1 MTPNENAEHAR
12 RPVDQPALAPVQV
25 APLGAVSGSETVPT
39 EPTPES
45 ESDPQTILEYVRG
58 YLDGHGIEVAFDG
71 TLSLAGA
78 PLRSDTPETAGNY
91 LDTEILVASDLVD
104 DVVLERD
111 REGLKPQA
119 GLVKAAVR
127 KELSRRRKSRRKTV
141 LLPLLTKIRDESIEQ
156 TADAEWNRMGQLFDM
171 PTVLACDSIK
181 HFIWQVKSKSLG
193 RSVVHHLM
201 PVIFSPEQG
210 SGKTTFV
217 RALLRPLREL
227 ASADALISDFADH
240 RSGDIYGFPV
250 VVVDDLEQLPKEG
263 VPVLKSLITSER
275 ISRRRLHTS
284 QSVSTRQRA
293 TLIGTANRPI
303 HELVDDD
310 TGHRRFVMMPFRNG
324 NLAKGGEQGI
334 WEIAS
339 SLDYELL
346 WQSVDAYAP
355 TPIIRSLSD
364 LHEYQ
369 NRDRP
374 MPKLLEW
381 LCALDPESEK
391 VKRISVQGGA
401 RADKLRDLYVME
413 TGDVLSKQK
422 FSDAM
427 LLHMR
432 DIRTP
437 FFEKHKKEIGAL
449 YRIRRQSNAP
459 PSVEVDSDLLEGQ
472 VRQPLDFFA
481 ASRSLNFSEQSASSV
496 PSGSSATSASSGSSG
511 ILNSPTAPLSPVDGG
526 L

>member
-1 MTPNENAEHAR
+1 MSLNENAENAHHPLDQSSPAQ
-12 RPVDQPALAPVQV
+12 VQPAAPD
-25 APLGAVSGSETVPT
+25 AVSGT
-39 EPTPES
+39 EAALNEQNPES
-45 ESDPQTILEYVRG
+45 EGDSHVILEHVRA
-58 YLDGHGIEVAFDG
+58 YLDRHRIEVTFDG
-71 TLSLAGA
+71 ILSLAGA
-78 PLRSDTPETAGNY
+78 PLRSESPETAGNY
-91 LDTEILVASDLVD
+91 LDAEALTASDLVD
-104 DVVLERD
+104 DIVLERD
-111 REGLKPQA
+111 RLGLKPKA
-119 GLVKAAVR
+119 GLVKVAVR
-127 KELSRRRKSRRKTV
+127 KELKRRRKNRYKTI
-141 LLPLLTKIRDESIEQ
+141 LLPLLRKVKDATYEKL
-156 TADAEWNRMGQLFDM
+156 ADSEWNRVGQLFDM
-171 PTVLACDSIK
+171 PATLACDSIK

-193 RSVVHHLM
+193 RPVVHHLM
-201 PVIFSPEQG
+201 PVIFSAEQG

-217 RALLRPLREL
+217 RALLGPLREL

-240 RSGDIYGFPV
+240 RGGDIYGFPV
-250 VVVDDLEQLPKEG
+250 VVIDDLEKLSKDA

-275 ISRRRLHTS
+275 ISRRRLNTS
-284 QSVSTRQRA
+284 QSVSMRQRA

-324 NLAKGGEQGI
+324 NVAKGGEQGI

-339 SLDYELL
+339 SLNYELL

-391 VKRISVQGGA
+391 IKRISVQGGV

-432 DIRTP
+432 DTRTP

-449 YRIRRQSNAP
+449 YRIRHQINVR
-459 PSVEVDSDLLEGQ
+459 PSVQAEGHDLGSQDWQPSDFSPVSTSFE
-472 VRQPLDFFA
+472 
-481 ASRSLNFSEQSASSV
+481 SSEQSASSAS
-496 PSGSSATSASSGSSG
+496 SGLSASSSSSG
-511 ILNSPTAPLSPVDGG
+511 MVTSDDVPLSPAEGDQ

>member
-12 RPVDQPALAPVQV
+12 HPLDQSIPGPVQPAAPQT
-25 APLGAVSGSETVPT
+25 VSGIETVPIG
-39 EPTPES
+39 PTLES
-45 ESDPQTILEYVRG
+45 ESDSYTVLEYVRG
-58 YLDGHGIEVAFDG
+58 YLDRRGIEVAFDG

-91 LDTEILVASDLVD
+91 LDAEILIASDLVD
-104 DVVLERD
+104 DIVLDRD

-119 GLVKAAVR
+119 GLVKAALR
-127 KELSRRRKSRRKTV
+127 KELNRRRKNRRKIV
-141 LLPLLTKIRDESIEQ
+141 LLPLLRKVE
-156 TADAEWNRMGQLFDM
+156 DANAAEPEWSRIGQLFDM
-171 PTVLACDSIK
+171 PITLACDSIR

-193 RSVVHHLM
+193 RPVVHHLM

-210 SGKTTFV
+210 SGKTTFA

-250 VVVDDLEQLPKEG
+250 VVVDDLEQLSKEA
-263 VPVLKSLITSER
+263 VPVLKTLITSER
-275 ISRRRLHTS
+275 IARRRLHTS
-284 QSVSTRQRA
+284 QSVSMRQRA
-293 TLIGTANRPI
+293 TLIGTANRPV
-303 HELVDDD
+303 HELIDDD

-324 NLAKGGEQGI
+324 NVAKGGEPGI
-334 WEIAS
+334 WEIVS
-339 SLDYELL
+339 SVDYELL
-346 WQSVDAYAP
+346 WRSVDAYAP
-355 TPIIRSLSD
+355 SPILRSLTD

-381 LCALDPESEK
+381 LSDLDPESEK
-391 VKRISVQGGA
+391 IKRISVQGGA

-449 YRIRRQSNAP
+449 YRIRRQSNAR
-459 PSVEVDSDLLEGQ
+459 PSVQAERHVLG
-472 VRQPLDFFA
+472 RQQFDFSPVSKSFE
-481 ASRSLNFSEQSASSV
+481 SSEQSAL
-496 PSGSSATSASSGSSG
+496 SASSGSSASSASSASSE
-511 ILNSPTAPLSPVDGG
+511 IINSDSVSLSPVDGG
-526 L
+526 Q

>member
-1 MTPNENAEHAR
+1 MTSNEIAENAHH
-12 RPVDQPALAPVQV
+12 PLDQSSSAQAQAAAPN
-25 APLGAVSGSETVPT
+25 AVSGT
-39 EPTPES
+39 EAAPNEGNAES
-45 ESDPQTILEYVRG
+45 EAFVILEYVRS
-58 YLDGHGIEVAFDG
+58 YLDRRGIEVAFDG

-91 LDTEILVASDLVD
+91 LDAEVLIAPDLVD
-104 DVVLERD
+104 DIVLARD
-111 REGLKPQA
+111 RDGLKPQV

-127 KELSRRRKSRRKTV
+127 KELRRRRKNRRKIV
-141 LLPLLTKIRDESIEQ
+141 LLPLLRKVTDEN
-156 TADAEWNRMGQLFDM
+156 AAELEWSRMGQLFDM
-171 PTVLACDSIK
+171 PIKLACDFIR

-193 RSVVHHLM
+193 RPVVHHLM

-217 RALLRPLREL
+217 RCLLRPLREL

-240 RSGDIYGFPV
+240 RSGDIYSFPV
-250 VVVDDLEQLPKEG
+250 VVVDDLEQLSKEA
-263 VPVLKSLITSER
+263 VPVLKSLITSDR
-275 ISRRRLHTS
+275 ITRRRLHTS
-284 QSVSTRQRA
+284 QSVSVRQRA
-293 TLIGTANRPI
+293 TLIGTANRPV
-303 HELVDDD
+303 HELIDDD

-324 NLAKGGEQGI
+324 NVAKGGDQQI
-334 WEIAS
+334 WDIVS
-339 SLDYELL
+339 SVDYELL

-355 TPIIRSLSD
+355 SPILRSLTD

-391 VKRISVQGGA
+391 IKRISVQGGI
-401 RADKLRDLYVME
+401 RADKLRDLYIME
-413 TGDVLSKQK
+413 TGEVLSKQK

-432 DIRTP
+432 DSRTP

-449 YRIRRQSNAP
+449 YRIRHQPKDRQLVRAEGHVLGSQDQQ
-459 PSVEVDSDLLEGQ
+459 SSDFSPTSKSFE
-472 VRQPLDFFA
+472 
-481 ASRSLNFSEQSASSV
+481 SSEQSVSSV
-496 PSGSSATSASSGSSG
+496 RSGSSAPSASSGSSG
-511 ILNSPTAPLSPVDGG
+511 ILNPHHVPLSPLDGG

>member
-1 MTPNENAEHAR
+1 MTLNENAENAHH
-12 RPVDQPALAPVQV
+12 PLDQASLAPVQPA
-25 APLGAVSGSETVPT
+25 APQAGSGSETAAK
-39 EPTPES
+39 EPMPGGES
-45 ESDPQTILEYVRG
+45 EAYAVIEYVRG

-78 PLRSDTPETAGNY
+78 PLRSETPETAGSY
-91 LDTEILVASDLVD
+91 LDAEILIASDLVD
-104 DVVLERD
+104 DIVLERD

-119 GLVKAAVR
+119 GLVMAAVR
-127 KELSRRRKSRRKTV
+127 KELRRRRKNRRKIV
-141 LLPLLTKIRDESIEQ
+141 LLPLLRKV
-156 TADAEWNRMGQLFDM
+156 ANAAEPEWSRIGQLFDM
-171 PTVLACDSIK
+171 PITLACDSIR

-193 RSVVHHLM
+193 RPVVHHLM

-210 SGKTTFV
+210 SGKTTFA

-250 VVVDDLEQLPKEG
+250 VVVDDLEQLSKEA
-263 VPVLKSLITSER
+263 VPVLKTLITSER
-275 ISRRRLHTS
+275 ITRRRLHTS
-284 QSVSTRQRA
+284 QSVSMRQRA
-293 TLIGTANRPI
+293 TLIGTANRPV
-303 HELVDDD
+303 HELIDDD

-324 NLAKGGEQGI
+324 NVAKGGELGI
-334 WEIAS
+334 WEIVS
-339 SLDYELL
+339 SVDYELL

-355 TPIIRSLSD
+355 SPILRSLTD

-381 LCALDPESEK
+381 LCAVDPESEK
-391 VKRISVQGGA
+391 IKRISVQGGT
-401 RADKLRDLYVME
+401 RADKLRDLYIME
-413 TGDVLSKQK
+413 TGDALSKQK

-432 DIRTP
+432 DSRTP

-449 YRIRRQSNAP
+449 YRIRHQPKARPLVRAEGHVLLGSQDRQSSKFSP
-459 PSVEVDSDLLEGQ
+459 TSKSFES
-472 VRQPLDFFA
+472 
-481 ASRSLNFSEQSASSV
+481 SEQSASSA

-511 ILNSPTAPLSPVDGG
+511 SSGILNSHNVPLSPVDGG

>member
-1 MTPNENAEHAR
+1 MTSNEIAENAHH
-12 RPVDQPALAPVQV
+12 PLDQSPSAQAQAAAPE
-25 APLGAVSGSETVPT
+25 AVSGT
-39 EPTPES
+39 EAAPNEGNAES
-45 ESDPQTILEYVRG
+45 EAFVILEYVRS
-58 YLDGHGIEVAFDG
+58 YLDRRGIEVAFDG

-78 PLRSDTPETAGNY
+78 PLRSDTPETADNY
-91 LDTEILVASDLVD
+91 LDAEVLIASDLVD
-104 DVVLERD
+104 DIVLARD
-111 REGLKPQA
+111 RDGLKPQV

-127 KELSRRRKSRRKTV
+127 KELRRRRKNRRKIV
-141 LLPLLTKIRDESIEQ
+141 LLPLLRKAKDQ
-156 TADAEWNRMGQLFDM
+156 NTADSEWSRMGQLFDM
-171 PTVLACDSIK
+171 PITLACDSIR

-193 RSVVHHLM
+193 RPIVHHLM

-217 RALLRPLREL
+217 RSLLRPLREL

-250 VVVDDLEQLPKEG
+250 VVVDDLEQLTKEA

-275 ISRRRLHTS
+275 ITRRRLHTS
-284 QSVSTRQRA
+284 QSVSMRQRA
-293 TLIGTANRPI
+293 TLIGTANRPV
-303 HELVDDD
+303 HELIDDD

-324 NLAKGGEQGI
+324 NFAKGGEPGI
-334 WEIAS
+334 WEIVS
-339 SLDYELL
+339 SVDYELL

-355 TPIIRSLSD
+355 SPILRSLTD

-381 LCALDPESEK
+381 LCELDPESEK

-401 RADKLRDLYVME
+401 RADKLRDLYIME

-432 DIRTP
+432 DTRTP

-449 YRIRRQSNAP
+449 YRIRHQPKARQLVRAEGHVLGSQDRH
-459 PSVEVDSDLLEGQ
+459 SSD
-472 VRQPLDFFA
+472 
-481 ASRSLNFSEQSASSV
+481 FSPMSKSFESPEQSV
-496 PSGSSATSASSGSSG
+496 PSGSSAPSASSGSSG
-511 ILNSPTAPLSPVDGG
+511 ILNSRNVPLSPVDGG